1 MSPLLL
7 CKKQPHCEKRE
18 KEKEAKKIHDNEA
31 SDQQQTTSNENM
43 SLKLSNQSMKRV
55 KEVMTHYPN
64 KQAALLPILH
74 IVQEEKGYVP
84 EEMEADIAEVV
95 EVPVVRVRE
104 VIMFYTLYNRRP
116 VGKYHVQMCRTISC
130 TLCGY
135 RDALKHMQEKLG
147 IEAGQTS
154 PDGKYTLNVV
164 ECLAACEMAPA
175 MQINEKYYGNLTPQ
189 RIDEIL
195 ASLP

>member
-1 MSPLLL
+1 
-7 CKKQPHCEKRE
+7 
-18 KEKEAKKIHDNEA
+18 
-31 SDQQQTTSNENM
+31 M
-43 SLKLSNQSMKRV
+43 SLKLSPQSMKRI

-64 KQAALLPILH
+64 KQAALLPVLH

-84 EEMEADIAEVV
+84 AEMEADIAEIV
-95 EVPVVRVRE
+95 EVPVVKVRE
-104 VIMFYTLYNRRP
+104 VITFYTLFNRQP

-130 TLCGY
+130 TLCGH
-135 RDALKHMQEKLG
+135 RELLKYVKEKLG
-147 IEAGQTS
+147 IEAGQTTA
-154 PDGKYTLNVV
+154 DGKYTLSVV

-195 ASLP
+195 AGLK

>member
-1 MSPLLL
+1 
-7 CKKQPHCEKRE
+7 
-18 KEKEAKKIHDNEA
+18 
-31 SDQQQTTSNENM
+31 M
-43 SLKLSNQSMKRV
+43 SLKLSNQSMKRI

-84 EEMEADIAEVV
+84 EEMEADIAETV

>member
-1 MSPLLL
+1 
-7 CKKQPHCEKRE
+7 
-18 KEKEAKKIHDNEA
+18 
-31 SDQQQTTSNENM
+31 M
-43 SLKLSNQSMKRV
+43 SLKLSPQSMKRI

-84 EEMEADIAEVV
+84 AEMEADIAEAV
-95 EVPVVRVRE
+95 EVPVVKVRE
-104 VIMFYTLYNRRP
+104 VITFYTLFNRQP

-130 TLCGY
+130 TLCGH
-135 RDALKHMQEKLG
+135 RELLKYVKEKLG
-147 IEAGQTS
+147 IEAGQTTA
-154 PDGKYTLNVV
+154 DGKYTLSVV

-195 ASLP
+195 TGLK

>member
-1 MSPLLL
+1 
-7 CKKQPHCEKRE
+7 
-18 KEKEAKKIHDNEA
+18 
-31 SDQQQTTSNENM
+31 M
-43 SLKLSNQSMKRV
+43 SLKLSPQSMKRI

-84 EEMEADIAEVV
+84 AEMEVDIAEAV
-95 EVPVVRVRE
+95 EVPVVKVRE
-104 VIMFYTLYNRRP
+104 VITFYTLFNRQP

-130 TLCGY
+130 TLCGH
-135 RDALKHMQEKLG
+135 RELLKYVKEKLG

-195 ASLP
+195 AGLK

>member
-1 MSPLLL
+1 
-7 CKKQPHCEKRE
+7 
-18 KEKEAKKIHDNEA
+18 
-31 SDQQQTTSNENM
+31 M
-43 SLKLSNQSMKRV
+43 SLKLSSQSLKRV

-84 EEMEADIAEVV
+84 EEMEADIAETV
-95 EVPVVRVRE
+95 EVPVVKVRE
-104 VIMFYTLYNRRP
+104 VITFYTLFNRQP
-116 VGKYHVQMCRTISC
+116 VGKYHIQMCRTISC
-130 TLCGY
+130 TLCGH
-135 RDALKHMQEKLG
+135 RELLKYIKEKLG
-147 IEAGQTS
+147 IGAGQTS

-175 MQINEKYYGNLTPQ
+175 MQINEKYYGNLSME

-195 ASLP
+195 SSLP